1 MAIKVPILSEWNPK
15 GIKRA
20 MEDFKKLE
28 TTSEKVS
35 FGMKKALVPATAA
48 LAGLTAAAGASL
60 KAAVDDAAQQ
70 DELARQ
76 ITAVTGATEEQIAA
90 NEAYIATM
98 ELATATSDAQL
109 RPALGNLVRATRDV
123 SEAQELLGIALDI
136 SAATG
141 KDLNTVSEAL
151 AKAYQGE
158 TSSLK
163 RLDPSLTAVIKSG
176 AEFEEIGQALADTFG
191 GAAAEAADTSA
202 GRFARMQIQID
213 NAQEAIGYALLPILE
228 KLIPVLESV
237 ATFIG
242 DNTELIVALGIA
254 IGTVAAI
261 VIAYNTALK
270 LYAVAQGI
278 ATAATAVFNAVMAAN
293 PVAIV
298 ILAIAGLVAL
308 LIALEKKFGVVT
320 KLIEAGKIIFDKLSD
335 AIMWLGDKFVSFIN
349 TLIDVANKIPFVEI
363 EKVNNIFKEQADYVE
378 VATEAVDMM
387 KTPLNNIRDAM
398 ADARY
403 ETALAN
409 LEYETAQAMM
419 DELHPTMDD
428 VDAAIARMNDEME
441 SHHALQKLLSD
452 MNTDLID
459 EFDLLFGRF
468 DNTEAVRNFGDAI
481 EKVAEQTEEF
491 GEQSRQAQEANE
503 DVYRALGD
511 VIEQLDNVPRTT
523 QLELIALLDQGQ
535 YDKVLEQVNIL
546 SQLADTALTMLT
558 AAEIKAA
565 AGMVGGGTYLP
576 ASSIP
581 TPSSSRVIGANAP
594 SGTSAITVNMP
605 AGSDGQDVVRAL
617 QQYARQSGTIP
628 VPMTDAVRG

>member
-123 SEAQELLGIALDI
+123 SEAQDLLGIALDI

-387 KTPLNNIRDAM
+387 KTPLKNIRDAM

-409 LEYETAQAMM
+409 LEYETAQAVM

-523 QLELIALLDQGQ
+523 QLELIALLDQGE
-535 YDKVLEQVNIL
+535 YDKVLEQVTIL

-576 ASSIP
+576 ASTIP
-581 TPSSSRVIGANAP
+581 TPSSSRVIGANGP

>member
-202 GRFARMQIQID
+202 GRFQRMQIQID

-298 ILAIAGLVAL
+298 ILAIAGLVTL

-335 AIMWLGDKFVSFIN
+335 AVMWLGDKFVSFIN

-363 EKVNNIFKEQADYVE
+363 EKVNNIFKDQAESVE
-378 VATEAVDMM
+378 VATAAVDMM
-387 KTPLNNIRDAM
+387 KRPLNTIRDAM

-419 DELHPTMDD
+419 DELHPTIDD
-428 VDAAIARMNDEME
+428 VDAAIARTNEEME
-441 SHHALQKLLSD
+441 KHHALQKLLSD
-452 MNTDLID
+452 MNTDLIN

-481 EKVAEQTEEF
+481 AKVAEQTEEF

-523 QLELIALLDQGQ
+523 QLELIALLDQGE

-546 SQLADTALTMLT
+546 SQLANTALTTLT

-576 ASSIP
+576 ASTIP
-581 TPSSSRVIGANAP
+581 TPSSSRVIGANGP
-594 SGTSAITVNMP
+594 SGTSSITVNMP

-617 QQYARQSGTIP
+617 QQYARTSGTIP
-628 VPMTDAVRG
+628 IPTTTAVRS